1 MDEMDGNDS
10 VAASQRKE
18 QAELRALLHALKE
31 ELRQLRMLKEEVDAL
46 RAEVQDAAPNDD
58 GESGS

>member
-46 RAEVQDAAPNDD
+46 RSEVRGAARDPD
-58 GESGS
+58 GDSGS